1 MSRQAQNV
9 LDLTYRHN
17 NLRFAR
23 TMMVEYALRDY
34 HPAGLPAVTD
44 AMDSLHR
51 EIVSMQRAT
60 AIPKPHRYRLTV
72 TESASTHSGK

>member
-1 MSRQAQNV
+1 MWRQAQTV

-34 HPAGLPAVTD
+34 HPARLPAAIG
-44 AMDSLHR
+44 AMDSLHE
-51 EIVSMQRAT
+51 EIVSMQRAA
-60 AIPKPHRYRLTV
+60 AIPKPHRYRLTPV
-72 TESASTHSGK
+72 GPGHPCS